1 MLRKGSPLMG
11 SPLALLSLGFD
22 NHRSGRPG
30 FRAADIPQAT
40 GTDLTENP
48 SISGLD

>member
-11 SPLALLSLGFD
+11 SPLALLSLWSD

-30 FRAADIPQAT
+30 LSAADISQAI
-40 GTDLTENP
+40 GTDLTKNP
-48 SISGLD
+48 SLD